1 MKKKMKQ
8 SQISLFCITKQA
20 TASEH
25 EMRHNMFKLKSV
37 AEHAGFA
44 THFWRTLC
52 RTKLVHFPSSRGRAA
67 VGSPGA
73 GAEAPMVLS
82 IQVQKFKLDFR
93 TQSQY
98 KAKAI
103 HFSRENIV
111 KSIKQINNFC
121 KYVKQFWQWNKK
133 NSKTNQAMF

>member
-44 THFWRTLC
+44 THFEEPCAGPSLC
-52 RTKLVHFPSSRGRAA
+52 IFLAADAELQWGLQVLGLRLLWCFPSKCRS
-67 VGSPGA
+67 SSLIL
-73 GAEAPMVLS
+73 EHS
-82 IQVQKFKLDFR
+82 
-93 TQSQY
+93 
-98 KAKAI
+98 
-103 HFSRENIV
+103 H
-111 KSIKQINNFC
+111 SIKQ
-121 KYVKQFWQWNKK
+121 KQSTLAEKI
-133 NSKTNQAMF
+133 S